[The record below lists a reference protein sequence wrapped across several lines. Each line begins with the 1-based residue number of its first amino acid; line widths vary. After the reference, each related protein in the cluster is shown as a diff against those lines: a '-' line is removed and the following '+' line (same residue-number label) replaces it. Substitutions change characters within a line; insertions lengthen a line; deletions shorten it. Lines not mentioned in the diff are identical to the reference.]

1 MRVFVAGNRGQ
12 LGTELMR
19 ASWPAGTV
27 VVGEDLPAL
36 DITHADAVEA
46 QVRAAQ
52 PDLLVNA
59 AAYTAVDKAEADPLT
74 ARAVN
79 ATAPGTLARLAKELG
94 IPLVHVSTD
103 YVFDGA
109 KPSAYVEDD
118 PIAPLGVYGETK
130 AAGERAV
137 REALAEHLILRT
149 SWVYASHGANFV
161 KTMLR
166 LAGERDVLRVV
177 ADQRGRPTGAR
188 DLAQAIVARAPAM
201 VLRNPA
207 HGVGGAAFPWG
218 TYHFA
223 CAGETTW
230 HGLAARTIALAA
242 PRTGKRPDVQPI
254 ATADYPTPARRPA
267 NSVLDTTKYERT
279 FGVTIRTWQDSL
291 AEVVGELVPDGKAN
305 A

>member
-19 ASWPAGTV
+19 ASWPEGTV
-27 VVGEDLPAL
+27 VTGEDLPAL
-36 DITHADAVEA
+36 DITRADAVEV
-46 QVRAAQ
+46 QIRAAR

-59 AAYTAVDKAEADPLT
+59 AAYTAVDRAESDPTT

-79 ATAPGTLARLAKELG
+79 ATAPGALAQLAKALG

-109 KPSAYVEDD
+109 KQGAYVEDD
-118 PIAPLGVYGETK
+118 PIAPLGVYGATK
-130 AAGERAV
+130 AAGEQAV
-137 REALAEHLILRT
+137 RDAQPQHLILRT

-201 VLRNPA
+201 V
-207 HGVGGAAFPWG
+207 GADRATGFPWG

-230 HGLAARTIALAA
+230 HGLATRTIELAA

-254 ATADYPTPARRPA
+254 ATADYPTPAKRPA

>member
-19 ASWPAGTV
+19 ATWPAGTV
-27 VVGEDLPAL
+27 VLGEDLPAL
-36 DITHADAVEA
+36 DIRDEGAVEA
-46 QVRAAQ
+46 QVRAAR
-52 PDLLVNA
+52 PDLVVNA
-59 AAYTAVDKAEADPLT
+59 AAYTAVDKAESDRDA

-79 ATAPGTLARLAKELG
+79 AVAPGTLARVAKSLR

-103 YVFDGA
+103 YVFDGTKA
-109 KPSAYVEDD
+109 GGYVEDD

-130 AAGERAV
+130 AAGEQAV
-137 REALAEHLILRT
+137 RDAQPEHVIFRT

-166 LAGERDVLRVV
+166 LANERDVLRVV

-188 DLAQAIVARAPAM
+188 DLAQAIVGLSAAM
-201 VLRNPA
+201 VGRKNPA
-207 HGVGGAAFPWG
+207 DGAAFPWG

-230 HGLAARTIALAA
+230 HGLATRTIELAA
-242 PRTGKRPDVQPI
+242 ARTGKRTDVQPI
-254 ATADYPTPARRPA
+254 GTADYPTPAQRPA

-291 AEVVGELVPDGKAN
+291 AEVVGELLPDGKAN